1 MFGRVPRAPVD
12 VRLPVGV
19 RPGGGVP
26 PERVDPVA
34 GGPGEIGNAAV
45 GRAEAAE
52 QIQMNPE

>member
-1 MFGRVPRAPVD
+1 MLGRVPRPPVD

-26 PERVDPVA
+26 ERVDPVI

-52 QIQMNPE
+52 